1 MIFFVYAFD
10 NLHSN
15 VIEASY
21 GPKELGE
28 ATKDL
33 KILMSFILHG
43 FHCAKWIYENRQK
56 SIIFPD
62 LKIYGKV

>member
-1 MIFFVYAFD
+1 MTFFVHAFD

-15 VIEASY
+15 VIEVIN

-33 KILMSFILHG
+33 KALMSFILHG
-43 FHCAKWIYENRQK
+43 FHCAK
-56 SIIFPD
+56 
-62 LKIYGKV
+62 